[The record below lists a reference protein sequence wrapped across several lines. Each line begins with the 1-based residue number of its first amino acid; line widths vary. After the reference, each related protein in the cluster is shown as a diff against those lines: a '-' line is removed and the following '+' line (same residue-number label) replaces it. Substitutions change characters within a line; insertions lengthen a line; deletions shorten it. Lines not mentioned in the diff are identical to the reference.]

1 MLRPDMSELTSSKRH
16 GNLGRTLLWVAIALS
31 VLLLGFVTALTIRAN
46 PYVSDREANGIS
58 KYKFLEACKEQ
69 LAEDEQLV
77 SLQGLLQQSG
87 QLQAG
92 QRLSAEIAAE
102 PADLVGSVQEAQGG
116 GWTLNVPANIQ
127 VNGEGA
133 PLGQLPFQCAH
144 DKAQNRTTAQ
154 LQLPGGV

>member
-1 MLRPDMSELTSSKRH
+1 MSELTSSKRH
-16 GNLGRTLLWVAIALS
+16 GNLGRTLLWVAIVLS

-58 KYKFLEACKEQ
+58 KFKFLEACKEQ

-87 QLQAG
+87 QLRAG
-92 QRLSAEIAAE
+92 QRLTAEIAAE
-102 PADLVGSVQEAQGG
+102 PADLVASVQSVPEG

-127 VNGEGA
+127 VNGRGV
-133 PLGQLPFQCAH
+133 PLGQLPMQCAH

>member
-1 MLRPDMSELTSSKRH
+1 MSELTSSKRH
-16 GNLGRTLLWVAIALS
+16 GNLGRTLLWVAIVLS

-58 KYKFLEACKEQ
+58 KYKFLEACKKQ
-69 LAEDEQLV
+69 LSEDEQLV

-92 QRLSAEIAAE
+92 QRLTAEIAAD
-102 PADLVGSVQEAQGG
+102 PAVLVESVQVVPEG
-116 GWTLNVPANIQ
+116 GWSMTVPANIQ
-127 VNGEGA
+127 VNGGGV

-144 DKAQNRTTAQ
+144 SKAENRTTAQ